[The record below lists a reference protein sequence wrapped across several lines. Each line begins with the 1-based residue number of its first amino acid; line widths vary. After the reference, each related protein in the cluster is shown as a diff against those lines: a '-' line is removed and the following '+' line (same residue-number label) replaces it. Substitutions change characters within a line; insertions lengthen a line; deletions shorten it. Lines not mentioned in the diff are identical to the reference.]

1 MALIDTINTEI
12 KQAMLAKE
20 ADKLKAL
27 RAVKAALLLEQTK
40 GGNAEIKEEDEI
52 KMLQKL
58 VKQRKD
64 SASIYEQNGRAEAAK
79 EELDEAAFIEAFL
92 PKQMTGEELEA
103 AIKEIVTQ
111 VGASSMA
118 DMGKVMG
125 MASKNLAGKA
135 EGRAIADTVKK
146 MLS

>member
-1 MALIDTINTEI
+1 MALAENINKEI

-20 ADKLKAL
+20 AGKLKAL
-27 RAVKAALLLEQTK
+27 RAIKSALLLEQTK
-40 GGNAEIKEEDEI
+40 GGDSEVTEEQEI

-64 SASIYEQNGRAEAAK
+64 SAGIYEENGRAEAAA
-79 EELDEAAFIEAFL
+79 EELEEAKYIAEYL
-92 PKQMTGEELEA
+92 PKQLSVEELETT
-103 AIKEIVTQ
+103 IKEIIAK

-125 MASKNLAGKA
+125 MASKQLAGRA
-135 EGRAIADTVKK
+135 EGRAIADTVKRV
-146 MLS
+146 LS

>member
-1 MALIDTINTEI
+1 MALLETINTEL

-20 ADKLKAL
+20 AAKLKAL
-27 RAVKAALLLEQTK
+27 RAIKAALLLEQTK
-40 GGNAEIKEEDEI
+40 GGNTEVTEENEL

-64 SASIYEQNGRAEAAK
+64 SATIYEQNGRAEAAA
-79 EELDEAAFIEAFL
+79 EELEEATFIEAFL
-92 PKQMTGEELEA
+92 PKQMSVEEVENA
-103 AIKEIVTQ
+103 VKELIAK
-111 VGASSMA
+111 VGATSMA

-125 MASKNLAGKA
+125 VATKALSGKA
-135 EGRAIADTVKK
+135 EGRLIAATVKK

>member
-1 MALIDTINTEI
+1 MALAENINKEI

-20 ADKLKAL
+20 AGKLKAL
-27 RAVKAALLLEQTK
+27 RAIKSALLLEQTK
-40 GGNAEIKEEDEI
+40 GGDREVTEEQEI

-64 SASIYEQNGRAEAAK
+64 SAAIYEENGRAEAAV
-79 EELDEAAFIEAFL
+79 EELEEAKYIAEYL
-92 PKQMTGEELEA
+92 PKQLSAEELETT
-103 AIKEIVTQ
+103 IKEIIQ
-111 VGASSMA
+111 KVGASSMA

-125 MASKNLAGKA
+125 MASKQLAGKA
-135 EGRAIADTVKK
+135 EGRAIADTVKR

>member
-92 PKQMTGEELEA
+92 PKQMTAEELEA

>member
-1 MALIDTINTEI
+1 MALAENINKEI

-20 ADKLKAL
+20 AGKLKAL
-27 RAVKAALLLEQTK
+27 RAIKSALLLEQTK
-40 GGNAEIKEEDEI
+40 DGDSEVTEEQEI

-64 SASIYEQNGRAEAAK
+64 SAAIYKENGRAEAAA
-79 EELDEAAFIEAFL
+79 EELEEAKYIAEYL
-92 PKQMTGEELEA
+92 PKQLSAEELEMV
-103 AIKEIVTQ
+103 IKEIIEK

-125 MASKNLAGKA
+125 MASKQLAGKA
-135 EGRAIADTVKK
+135 EGRAIADTVKRV
-146 MLS
+146 LS

>member
-1 MALIDTINTEI
+1 MALLETINTGL

-20 ADKLKAL
+20 AGKLKAL
-27 RAVKAALLLEQTK
+27 RAIKAALLLEQTK
-40 GGNAEIKEEDEI
+40 GGNTELTEENEL

-64 SASIYEQNGRAEAAK
+64 SAAIYEQNGRAEAAA
-79 EELDEAAFIEAFL
+79 EELEEVTFIEAFL
-92 PKQMTGEELEA
+92 PKQMSVEEVENTV
-103 AIKEIVTQ
+103 KELIAK
-111 VGASSMA
+111 VGATSMA

-125 MASKNLAGKA
+125 VVTKALSGKA
-135 EGRAIADTVKK
+135 EGRLIAATVKK